1 MPDQARPVAR
11 SNSFW
16 RHEIWR
22 HEHLCDRSARGVFYA
37 FLRGVMITGRVFKE
51 TKAMIRAAALS
62 YSSMLGLGP
71 LVAIVMIFAGFI
83 LNKKD
88 PQVAVHSLH
97 RIIEFVAPSVSEF
110 DKVSTVEATHRTA
123 ATLKNHPAVVD
134 LLNGFVKGSRSGA
147 AGTLGGISLVCIVL
161 MLFTSV
167 ENAFNEIW
175 GVRRGRS
182 WLVRIVV
189 YWTLVTF
196 GAIVF
201 FLSVTALS
209 AGAFVSIFL
218 GKVPFGTDLL
228 HLVRWVLPVCSV
240 AVVILVLTLFYRY
253 IPNTEVR
260 WHAAL
265 TGAAVVTTLI
275 FANNLFAFFYFRQ
288 VLESRSLYGSVGI
301 VPVLML
307 GLYVFWLFVLIGG
320 QVSYAVQNARLLS
333 GQAGWHRLSDGLRE
347 RLALGVFLAICRR
360 FRESLEPYTATEIAD
375 RLHAPTQIVNECL
388 NRLADL
394 KLVASL
400 ESTTDDASSDR
411 RYLPTRSLEG
421 ITLAHFTEVNA
432 NLGDDDVALDHVE
445 RDPLLGRLDEEM
457 RACAASGFLS
467 KPLSELIDE
476 HPWQPHDSCGTPPS
490 EFHA

>member
-1 MPDQARPVAR
+1 MADKARPAAL
-11 SNSFW
+11 SSSFW
-16 RHEIWR
+16 RQEIWR
-22 HEHLCDRSARGVFYA
+22 HEHLGDRSPRGFLYA
-37 FLRGVMITGRVFKE
+37 LLRGVLITGRVFRE

-62 YSSMLGLGP
+62 YSSMLALGP
-71 LVAIVMIFAGFI
+71 LVAIVMIFAGFV

-88 PQVAVHSLH
+88 PATAVNGIHKV
-97 RIIEFVAPSVSEF
+97 IEFVAPSVAEF
-110 DKVSTVEATHRTA
+110 EKVSKADASAKTA
-123 ATLKNHPAVVD
+123 AALNRHPAIVE
-134 LLNGFVKGSRSGA
+134 LINGFVKGSRSGA
-147 AGTLGGISLVCIVL
+147 AGTLGAISLVFIVL

-201 FLSVTALS
+201 FLSLTALG

-218 GKVPFGTDLL
+218 GKLPYGTDLL
-228 HLVRWVLPVCSV
+228 HFVRWALPLCSV
-240 AVVILVLTLFYRY
+240 AFVIFVLTLFYRY
-253 IPNTEVR
+253 VPNTEVR

-265 TGAAVVTTLI
+265 TGSAVVTTLI

-288 VLESRSLYGSVGI
+288 VLQSRSLYGSIGI

-307 GLYVFWLFVLIGG
+307 GLYVFWIFVLIGG

-333 GQAGWHRLSDGLRE
+333 GQAGWHRLSNHLRE
-347 RLALGVFLAICRR
+347 RLALSVFLAICRR
-360 FRESLEPYTATEIAD
+360 FKDSQEPYTATEIAD

-394 KLVASL
+394 HLVAAVQS
-400 ESTTDDASSDR
+400 EAEDASSER
-411 RYLPTRSLEG
+411 RYLPTRSLERL
-421 ITLAHFTEVNA
+421 TLAQFGELDSR
-432 NLGDDDVALDHVE
+432 LGDDDKALGAIE
-445 RDPLLGRLDEEM
+445 QDPLLGRLDAELSSCME
-457 RACAASGFLS
+457 AGFLS
-467 KPLSELIDE
+467 RPLDELLDE
-476 HPWQPHDSCGTPPS
+476 IPWHPISRCQGDQPVG
-490 EFHA
+490 